1 MTTINRVQT
10 IYKARKTI
18 LSLCENRGFDTSDY
32 SEFGIDDV
40 NTMYHNDQLNL
51 ILDNEDAN
59 SKMCIHFYLDKK
71 QIKPQNLDD
80 IVEQVFY
87 IDELLTLKDTLIIIS
102 DEEPNDTIISK
113 MKYLYDH
120 SGIFVV
126 IHNIKRLQYNIL
138 DHDLVPEIKILDET
152 EKEDFIKKYNVRS
165 LKQLPEISR
174 FDPLALAIAMRPGDI
189 GRINRDSPTALLSYY
204 YRVCV

>member
-1 MTTINRVQT
+1 MSTINRIQS
-10 IYKARKTI
+10 IYKARQTI
-18 LSLCENRGFDTSDY
+18 LSLSKYQGYDINDY

-40 NTMYHNDQLNL
+40 NAMYNNNQLNV
-51 ILDNEDAN
+51 ILENKDDGL
-59 SKMCIHFYLDKK
+59 KMCIHFYLDMK
-71 QIKPQNLDD
+71 QIKPQNLDN
-80 IVEQVFY
+80 IIEEVFY
-87 IDELLTLKDTLIIIS
+87 INELLSKKDTLVIIS
-102 DEEPNDTIISK
+102 DEEPNDTIVSK
-113 MKYLYDH
+113 MRYLYDH

-138 DHDLVPEIKILDET
+138 DHELVPEITILDET

-189 GRINRDSPTALLSYY
+189 CRINRDSPTTLLSYY

>member
-32 SEFGIDDV
+32 NEFGIDDV
-40 NTMYHNDQLNL
+40 NTMYYNDQLNL
-51 ILDNEDAN
+51 ILDNEYEN

-87 IDELLTLKDTLIIIS
+87 IDELLSLKDTLIIIS
-102 DEEPNDTIISK
+102 DEEPNDTIVSK

-138 DHDLVPEIKILDET
+138 EHELVPKIEILDET
-152 EKEDFIKKYNVRS
+152 QKTEFMKDYNVRS

-174 FDPLALAIAMRPGDI
+174 FDPQALAIAMRPGDI
-189 GRINRDSPTALLSYY
+189 CKITRDSPTVLKTHY
-204 YRVCV
+204 YRVCI

>member
-32 SEFGIDDV
+32 NEFGIDDV
-40 NTMYHNDQLNL
+40 NTMYYNDQLNL
-51 ILDNEDAN
+51 ILDNEYEN

-126 IHNIKRLQYNIL
+126 IHNIRRLQYNIL
-138 DHDLVPEIKILDET
+138 
-152 EKEDFIKKYNVRS
+152 
-165 LKQLPEISR
+165 
-174 FDPLALAIAMRPGDI
+174 
-189 GRINRDSPTALLSYY
+189 
-204 YRVCV
+204 

>member
-1 MTTINRVQT
+1 MN
-10 IYKARKTI
+10 A
-18 LSLCENRGFDTSDY
+18 
-32 SEFGIDDV
+32 
-40 NTMYHNDQLNL
+40 
-51 ILDNEDAN
+51 
-59 SKMCIHFYLDKK
+59 HFYLDMK
-71 QIKPQNLDD
+71 QIKPQNLDN
-80 IVEQVFY
+80 IIEEVFY
-87 IDELLTLKDTLIIIS
+87 INELLSKKDTLVIIS
-102 DEEPNDTIISK
+102 DEEPNDTIVSK
-113 MKYLYDH
+113 MRYLYDH

-138 DHDLVPEIKILDET
+138 DHELVPEITILDET

-189 GRINRDSPTALLSYY
+189 CRINRDSPTTLLSYY

>member
-1 MTTINRVQT
+1 MTTINRVQS

-18 LSLCENRGFDTSDY
+18 LSLCMNRGYDTSEYD
-32 SEFGIDDV
+32 EFGIDDV
-40 NTMYHNDQLNL
+40 NAMYHNDQLNL
-51 ILDNEDAN
+51 ILENEDNN

-80 IVEQVFY
+80 IVEEVFY
-87 IDELLTLKDTLIIIS
+87 VNELLSNKDTLIIIS
-102 DEEPNDTIISK
+102 DEEPNDTLITK

-126 IHNIKRLQYNIL
+126 IHNIRRLQYNIL
-138 DHDLVPEIKILDET
+138 KHDLVPDIEILDET
-152 EKEDFIKKYNVRS
+152 EKKEFMDKYNVRN

-174 FDPLALAIAMRPGDI
+174 FDPQALAIAMRPGDI
-189 GRINRDSPTALLSYY
+189 CKITRDSPTVMKTHY
-204 YRVCV
+204 YRVCI